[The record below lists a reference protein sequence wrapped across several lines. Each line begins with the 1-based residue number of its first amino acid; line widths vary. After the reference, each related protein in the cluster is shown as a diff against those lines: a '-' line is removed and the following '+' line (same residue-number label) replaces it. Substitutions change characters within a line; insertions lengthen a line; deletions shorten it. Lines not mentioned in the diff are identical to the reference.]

1 VSGLTYELQHPTVF
15 PCWVIAIGAKVLG
28 ASCNMALLLRLLVA
42 LPLALL
48 VSACTYVEVPFGPDD
63 NNGMVVARAMEMGG
77 HFLDD
82 AWSVTAY
89 PRGWTY
95 AACPLLIV
103 PHTSPLFTATH
114 GFVGIVA
121 VLSPELHKL
130 TGVPELFFDG
140 MNENGLMVSG
150 NVFSGSKYGEPR
162 ACGTSSDGTT
172 VIDFTAFIPWAL
184 SQYATVAE
192 LVAALPR
199 VRVTESGSAVL
210 RKASTDFKAHW
221 AVRDKS
227 GASVV
232 IEAMDGTGMMSVS
245 DNTVGVMTNDP
256 PFDWHVTNTAQY
268 APISN
273 GFVRTINP
281 PKEDAEPFV
290 PQPRGHGFNLI
301 GLPGGL
307 TPANRFVRTF
317 VAKHLAVTNTNT
329 RPKTEIEAINLG
341 AKLLNAVDIAD
352 GVMAKT
358 GLLDI
363 GDWTCWA
370 VIKSPST
377 GLIMWRSYTNSRW
390 LSINMRDLAAH
401 FLTSS
406 APRRLKLVVPGLGN
420 NDVTGELLQSGI
432 FRS

>member
-1 VSGLTYELQHPTVF
+1 
-15 PCWVIAIGAKVLG
+15 
-28 ASCNMALLLRLLVA
+28 MALVVRLLLG

-48 VSACTYVEVPFGPDD
+48 VSGCTYTEVPFGPDPD
-63 NNGMVVARAMEMGG
+63 NKGVVARAMEQGG

-82 AWSVTAY
+82 SWFVTAY

-95 AACPLLIV
+95 AACPLLIP
-103 PHTSPLFTATH
+103 PHTSPRFGATH
-114 GFVGIVA
+114 GFVGIVGA
-121 VLSPELHKL
+121 LNL
-130 TGVPELFFDG
+130 TGVPEMFIDG
-140 MNENGLMVSG
+140 MNADGLMASAL
-150 NVFSGSKYGEPR
+150 VFSGAMYGEPR

-172 VIDFTAFIPWAL
+172 VIDFGAFVPWAL
-184 SQYATVAE
+184 SQHATVAE

-199 VRVTESGSAVL
+199 VRVVDSGSAELRAVL
-210 RKASTDFKAHW
+210 GKGFKSHW
-221 AVRDKS
+221 AVRDRS
-227 GASVV
+227 GASVL
-232 IEAMDGTGMMSVS
+232 IQALDGTGVMTVWN
-245 DNTVGVMTNDP
+245 NTVGVATNDP

-281 PKEDAEPFV
+281 PPWDAVPFV
-290 PQPRGHGFNLI
+290 PQPRGHGYNLI

-307 TPANRFVRTF
+307 TPASRFVRTF
-317 VAKHLAVTNTNT
+317 VAKHLAVTNT

-341 AKLLNAVDIAD
+341 AKLLNAVDIPD
-352 GVMAKT
+352 GVVTKT
-358 GLLDI
+358 GMLDV
-363 GDWTCWA
+363 GDWTTWA

-377 GLIMWRSYTNSRW
+377 GLFMWRSYTNSRW
-390 LSINMRDLAAH
+390 QSINMRDLTAF

-406 APRRLKLVVPGLGN
+406 ALRRLQLYVPGFGN